1 MVFFLTPSIYMIV
14 LFIIHVL
21 IHVLKS
27 FHAHEFGWTAANQ
40 NWALPKENN
49 TTTDQPVFFQ
59 TMFISL

>member
-1 MVFFLTPSIYMIV
+1 MIV

-40 NWALPKENN
+40 NWALPIENN
-49 TTTDQPVFFQ
+49 TNTDQPVFFPQ

>member
-1 MVFFLTPSIYMIV
+1 MIV

-40 NWALPKENN
+40 NWALPLKNN
-49 TTTDQPVFFQ
+49 TN
-59 TMFISL
+59 SLIFSPDLLQSLYSKYIL